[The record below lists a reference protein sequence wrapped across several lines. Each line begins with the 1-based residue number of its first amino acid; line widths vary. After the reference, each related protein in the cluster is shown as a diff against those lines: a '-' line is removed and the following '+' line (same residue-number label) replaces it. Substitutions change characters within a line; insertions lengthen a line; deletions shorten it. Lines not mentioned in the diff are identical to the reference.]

1 MKELRYCA
9 TLKSIGLFCILH
21 GSILAKPD
29 FFFFF
34 LTSCIGHLEN
44 VGSLNYVEFP
54 KVIHFIL

>member
-44 VGSLNYVEFP
+44 VSSLSAAA
-54 KVIHFIL
+54 HFMTIFFFL